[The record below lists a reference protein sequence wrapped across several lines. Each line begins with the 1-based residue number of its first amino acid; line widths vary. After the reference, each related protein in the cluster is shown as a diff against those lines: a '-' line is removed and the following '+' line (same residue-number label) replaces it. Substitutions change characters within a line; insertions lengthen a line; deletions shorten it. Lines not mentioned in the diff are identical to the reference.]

1 MVYRPDVSLPVA
13 WGRRWDKGFAPK
25 REKEDL
31 GSGFPRKTGT
41 TGIAGQ
47 GLRGR
52 ESELGIRRGQTP
64 RYRHMPPSVP
74 GSPSPAEQATTT
86 DGRPRATATIA
97 RHMAYL
103 RRAARGHV
111 SLLAHFP
118 SRTHSGCRGGQQVP
132 STPVPASI
140 RSRPT
145 AYPMWGSRVCVPWL
159 SGSRTRTGLG
169 FTMLNAGNTSFRS
182 GPARV
187 HRQIGQA
194 LSMRRATSS

>member
-1 MVYRPDVSLPVA
+1 MVYRPDASLPVA

-31 GSGFPRKTGT
+31 GSGFPRTTGT

-52 ESELGIRRGQTP
+52 ERELGIRNGQTP
-64 RYRHMPPSVP
+64 RYRHTPPSVV
-74 GSPSPAEQATTT
+74 GSPSSAEQATTT

-97 RHMAYL
+97 RHMAYP
-103 RRAARGHV
+103 RRDARGHV

-132 STPVPASI
+132 STPVTAFM
-140 RSRPT
+140 RSRPP
-145 AYPMWGSRVCVPWL
+145 AHPWWGLRACAPWL
-159 SGSRTRTGLG
+159 SGSWTRTGHG
-169 FTMLNAGNTSFRS
+169 STTLNAGDTSFRS

-187 HRQIGQA
+187 YRQVGQA